1 LTKHVGSYVHVY
13 RKQKNRSSNDE
24 EGGDKQKKGKTPLVN
39 TKFLSGMKVGA
50 LYLVCGVESE
60 Y

>member
-1 LTKHVGSYVHVY
+1 VHVY

-50 LYLVCGVESE
+50 VYLVCGVEAE